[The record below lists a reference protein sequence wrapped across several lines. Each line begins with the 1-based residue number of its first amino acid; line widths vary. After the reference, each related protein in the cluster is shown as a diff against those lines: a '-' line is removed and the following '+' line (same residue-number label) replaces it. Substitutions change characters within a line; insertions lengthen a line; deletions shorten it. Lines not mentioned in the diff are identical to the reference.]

1 MESCVFK
8 TVPSEIVGCVLEVV
22 GEGFPMLFASFIVT
36 INHRPKVTI
45 HFHTHSQHSSISLTR
60 TLAHTHTHTH
70 TQAHTHTGTHAHRH
84 TRARARARARVFIRP
99 TSCH

>member
-45 HFHTHSQHSSISLTR
+45 HFHTHSQHSSIPLTR
-60 TLAHTHTHTH
+60 TLAHTHTH
-70 TQAHTHTGTHAHRH
+70 AHTHTGTHTH
-84 TRARARARARVFIRP
+84 TLAR
-99 TSCH
+99 THTH